1 MKKSKEK
8 VFVETTIQKT
18 VLKPREL
25 LSYIEFLRK
34 QLIKTGLT
42 YGFNDYRTM
51 QTSQELDF
59 YIYEYQ
65 KITA

>member
-1 MKKSKEK
+1 MKNSKEK
-8 VFVETTIQKT
+8 VFVETTVQKT

>member
-1 MKKSKEK
+1 M
-8 VFVETTIQKT
+8 ETTVQKT

>member
-1 MKKSKEK
+1 M
-8 VFVETTIQKT
+8 ETTIQKT

>member
-8 VFVETTIQKT
+8 VFVETTVQKT